1 MIRKAENHELSQVM
15 NVVNEAWKIV
25 IGNTGIQYKNTGR
38 FRSLADIEPYQ
49 NDFYVTVVKNEV
61 VGVVRLIFDQELVTI
76 GSLAVLPT
84 YQVPLDYLCI
94 MLTNLF

>member
-49 NDFYVTVVKNEV
+49 NDFYVNVVKNEV
-61 VGVVRLIFDQELVTI
+61 VGVVRLIFDQDLVTI

-84 YQVPLDYLCI
+84 YQVPLD
-94 MLTNLF
+94 